1 MMHFSSLNLGS
12 NIITKILWAA
22 IIVTNSRNDKKRA
35 NTPTLHPHQA
45 TCFFVA
51 TKRKPKLH
59 FFCNKIPN
67 TFYWPSMQTTTLS
80 KWLVPQQLTPLLRFQ
95 CCHRLLFL
103 HLVFCL
109 IFVTI
114 QKYHLFPPL
123 HPPNMVHNKET
134 WFLP

>member
-1 MMHFSSLNLGS
+1 
-12 NIITKILWAA
+12 
-22 IIVTNSRNDKKRA
+22 
-35 NTPTLHPHQA
+35 
-45 TCFFVA
+45 
-51 TKRKPKLH
+51 
-59 FFCNKIPN
+59 
-67 TFYWPSMQTTTLS
+67 MQTTTLS

-134 WFLP
+134 WFLPWPLNPKIDLTRNQSTTLPPQIPK